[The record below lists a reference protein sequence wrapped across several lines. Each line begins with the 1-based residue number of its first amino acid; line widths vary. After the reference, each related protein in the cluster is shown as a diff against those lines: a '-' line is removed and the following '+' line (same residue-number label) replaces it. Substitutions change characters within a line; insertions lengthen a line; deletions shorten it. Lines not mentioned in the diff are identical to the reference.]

1 MRSSGEDS
9 VTAAGTVAVI
19 DAALDSLAV
28 LLPDSGTAALGVLQ
42 ALERVQRRVTGLGY
56 RLIRVVA
63 EAPGEEFG
71 GQRSRDV
78 LADALRITPKEASA
92 RLFESA
98 DLTEGLTMTGESVQA
113 VLPATAGKVEA
124 GVIGRD
130 HVRVIRT
137 FLRDLPSGVDYPT
150 RVEAEKQLA
159 TVAVT
164 VRPDQ
169 LRTVAVHLDAVLNP
183 DGSLSDDRD
192 RDRARK
198 RGIRV
203 GEQERDGMSRVTGY
217 ISPELRAYLETI
229 LAKYAAPGMCDPDD
243 DTPAVDTAVRDGE
256 VSDDR
261 ARRDRRTPTQ
271 RNHDALHAVLR

>member
-1 MRSSGEDS
+1 MHSSDGDS
-9 VTAAGTVAVI
+9 DTVADAVAVI

-169 LRTVAVHLDAVLNP
+169 LRTVAVHLDAVCEP
-183 DGSLSDDRD
+183 GWF
-192 RDRARK
+192 A
-198 RGIRV
+198 V
-203 GEQERDGMSRVTGY
+203 G
-217 ISPELRAYLETI
+217 
-229 LAKYAAPGMCDPDD
+229 
-243 DTPAVDTAVRDGE
+243 
-256 VSDDR
+256 
-261 ARRDRRTPTQ
+261 
-271 RNHDALHAVLR
+271 

>member
-1 MRSSGEDS
+1 M
-9 VTAAGTVAVI
+9 VTAADAVAVI
-19 DAALDSLAV
+19 DAALDGLAV
-28 LLPDSGTAALGVLQ
+28 LLPDSGTAALGVLRE
-42 ALERVQRRVTGLGY
+42 LERVQRRVTGLGY

-98 DLTEGLTMTGESVQA
+98 DLTPGLTMTGQAVQA

-159 TVAVT
+159 TVAGT

-169 LRTVAVHLDAVLNP
+169 LRTVAVHLDAVCEP
-183 DGSLSDDRD
+183 GWF
-192 RDRARK
+192 A
-198 RGIRV
+198 V
-203 GEQERDGMSRVTGY
+203 G
-217 ISPELRAYLETI
+217 
-229 LAKYAAPGMCDPDD
+229 
-243 DTPAVDTAVRDGE
+243 
-256 VSDDR
+256 
-261 ARRDRRTPTQ
+261 
-271 RNHDALHAVLR
+271 